1 MKEGKKMKR
10 IIKLGKIDFNGCGR
24 KINMVD
30 IEINLKEDKNLSIC
44 GNIWNSKKT
53 DILTGGQCCEEINKY
68 FRNNKTFK
76 KIYRLWK
83 LYHLND
89 MHAGTIKQE
98 TFLNENGIKNWA
110 SNYEKVCK
118 ILEEN
123 GLLYDNGIKFGATWQ
138 YWEIPGNDL
147 QEIKNL
153 IEKGE

>member
-1 MKEGKKMKR
+1 MKKIIELVKIDYKR
-10 IIKLGKIDFNGCGR
+10 IGK

-30 IEINLKEDKNLSIC
+30 ISIELRDKKGHKALSIC
-44 GNIWNSKKT
+44 GSIWNIRHSDT
-53 DILTGGQCCEEINKY
+53 ICCGQCLDEINKY
-68 FRNNKTFK
+68 FKYNKTFK

-89 MHAGTIKQE
+89 MHAGTVKQE
-98 TFLNENGIKNWA
+98 TFLNENGIENWA
-110 SNYEKVCK
+110 NNYKEVCK

-138 YWEIPGNDL
+138 CWEIPENDL